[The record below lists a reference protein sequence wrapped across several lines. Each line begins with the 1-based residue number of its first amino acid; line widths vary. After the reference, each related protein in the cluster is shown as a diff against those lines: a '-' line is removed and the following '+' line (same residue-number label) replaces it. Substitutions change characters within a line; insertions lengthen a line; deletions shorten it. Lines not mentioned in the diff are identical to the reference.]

1 MFWKFGKISRKNACE
16 RVYWKKL
23 HYVESRFLLNKVLH
37 QVRFLRNSRKIHRNL
52 QYKSGLL
59 HVIKEGVINF
69 KYFNFDIESYSFFI
83 DLKLFYA
90 RKLDSE
96 LVVCMFSLTV
106 HHSLARV
113 QSSTCTIYR
122 KFLLKSITTML
133 TPKLGICP
141 PGYHHNGFVATH
153 DNN

>member
-1 MFWKFGKISRKNACE
+1 M
-16 RVYWKKL
+16 
-23 HYVESRFLLNKVLH
+23 LH
-37 QVRFLRNSRKIHRNL
+37 QVRFLRNSQKIHHNL

-59 HVIKEGVINF
+59 HVIKEVIINF
-69 KYFNFDIESYSFFI
+69 KYFNFYIESYSFFI